1 MVTTDVREKRIL
13 VTRDVKQDRI
23 LVTKD
28 VQEEKVVLR
37 THKRVKPSTT
47 SV

>member
-28 VQEEKVVLR
+28 VQEEKVVLC
-37 THKRVKPSTT
+37 THERVKLSTT